1 MDTNSLRQLILLAES
16 DLQKFAA
23 RYSGFEKNDQK
34 IQESQQI
41 ICGAKKLLAE
51 LEGSTEDLGA
61 D

>member
-1 MDTNSLRQLILLAES
+1 MDTSSLHQLILLAEA

-23 RYSGFEKNDQK
+23 RYSGFERNDQK
-34 IQESQQI
+34 IQQSQTI

-51 LEGSTEDLGA
+51 LEGSVEDLGA